1 MFSRTFL
8 AVDPCR
14 KAPHRHIAVYRSL
27 CQRRH
32 RRPIAAQFLGSHPW
46 KMLRQV
52 MFIALKYHEI
62 WSSLIKYHEI
72 SWSIMTYQTES
83 DVDCT
88 YLSYIWS
95 NMNIGFINHLWYDH
109 IWYEWCVRYL
119 SYMWIRWTKY
129 QDLWLSV
136 HKLFKCCS
144 LPRWSSR
151 GKRKR
156 GKVVYTDRTCSSSK
170 TSELRSE
177 IVTQNSKYAAN
188 WNILELFCSELGTC
202 FEQKS

>member
-1 MFSRTFL
+1 MFSAGHFRL
-8 AVDPCR
+8 WIPCR
-14 KAPHRHIAVYRSL
+14 KAPHRHIALYRSL

-32 RRPIAAQFLGSHPW
+32 RRPVAAQFLGSHPW
-46 KMLRQV
+46 KMVRHV
-52 MFIALKYHEI
+52 MFIGLTYHEI

-72 SWSIMTYQTES
+72 SWHIKLNQMLTA
-83 DVDCT
+83 
-88 YLSYIWS
+88 
-95 NMNIGFINHLWYDH
+95 H
-109 IWYEWCVRYL
+109 IWVTFEVILILDASIICDMIIYDMNDVFVIWVIW
-119 SYMWIRWTKY
+119 YMWICWTKY
-129 QDLWLSV
+129 EDLWLSV

-177 IVTQNSKYAAN
+177 IATQNSKYAAN